1 MLKVC
6 LGNICKRSIQT
17 SVANSHTVTHKPT
30 ATPDNPAQLEFNCSG
45 HSDFYIDL
53 NSVHLLLRIKAVK
66 TDAADVTSAESNTV
80 QCTAFDVSFSQR
92 LMKRKACNSHVTSY
106 HYKAYL
112 EEPLNYG
119 VDASGTNLVSTVWF
133 LDSAATDVSRSE
145 DKTNTGYVT
154 RLNYLNV
161 DKLLNGMQDLALT
174 CLIQIRY

>member
-1 MLKVC
+1 M
-6 LGNICKRSIQT
+6 
-17 SVANSHTVTHKPT
+17 
-30 ATPDNPAQLEFNCSG
+30 
-45 HSDFYIDL
+45 
-53 NSVHLLLRIKAVK
+53 
-66 TDAADVTSAESNTV
+66 
-80 QCTAFDVSFSQR
+80 
-92 LMKRKACNSHVTSY
+92 TSY